1 MTSELQTPYE
11 ILGEA
16 GIRALANAFYDAMQ
30 ELPEAAEILAM
41 HEEDL
46 DPMRRMLGTYLIGWM
61 GGPPVYLAT
70 KGTVC
75 LNEVHA
81 HLNLDSRHRD
91 LWLLCMSE
99 ALVRVE
105 ASETLIK
112 MLEKPFFHIA
122 DTIYRTTA
130 EDHALSDRANDPNI
144 IAVSR

>member
-1 MTSELQTPYE
+1 M
-11 ILGEA
+11 
-16 GIRALANAFYDAMQ
+16 LAA
-30 ELPEAAEILAM
+30 
-41 HEEDL
+41 
-46 DPMRRMLGTYLIGWM
+46 YLIGWM

-81 HLNLDSRHRD
+81 HLNLDSHHRD
-91 LWLLCMSE
+91 LWLICMNE

-122 DTIYRTTA
+122 DTIYRAAA
-130 EDHALSDRANDPNI
+130 EEHTLSDRANDPNI